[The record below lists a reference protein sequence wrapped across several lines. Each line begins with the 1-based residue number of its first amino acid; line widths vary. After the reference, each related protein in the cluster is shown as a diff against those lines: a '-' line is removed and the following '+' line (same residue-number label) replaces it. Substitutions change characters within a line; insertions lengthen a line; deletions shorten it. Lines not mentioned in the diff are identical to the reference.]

1 MNKLSKE
8 KRNQLVLVVLVTLFA
23 LAGLWFGLINFQR
36 TSLRS
41 LAADKAAAQKK
52 LNDVETAIKNKDQ
65 LETELAKASRTLG
78 DLEDDMASGDLYSWM
93 VNTIRQFNLSYRVDI
108 PQFST
113 IVEADTSLLPG
124 FPYKQVTMRIG
135 GTGYFHDLG
144 KFIADFE
151 NRFPYVRVQNLD
163 MEPTSGS
170 VTNEGEKL
178 SFRMDI
184 VTLVKPGAS

>member
-1 MNKLSKE
+1 M
-8 KRNQLVLVVLVTLFA
+8 
-23 LAGLWFGLINFQR
+23 
-36 TSLRS
+36 
-41 LAADKAAAQKK
+41 
-52 LNDVETAIKNKDQ
+52 NDVETAIKNKDQ